1 MGLKPG
7 FSTSQIHPNT
17 IRQFFFLSFLI
28 FIGLIIL
35 MELYFMVGAFFGAVT
50 LYVILMYP
58 MKYLVIIWKWKPWI
72 AALSLMVLSLVIMV
86 IPLVYITTIAIDRI
100 MPVIDNPAIINEVFN
115 EVHQYLESNFQID
128 ILKTENVE
136 KISNQVIPFAQ
147 KTLGGTFSAI
157 GNMFLM
163 YLVLYFLLVQTRQVE
178 KWLRQNVPFK
188 TANVKK
194 IITGI
199 RNLVYSNALGIP
211 IVAVIQGLVGFIGYW
226 IFGVEEFILMG
237 ILTAISSVIPIVGT
251 LAIYLPLSIYQ
262 FAVVSPWQGIGVA
275 IWGFVVIGSVDNIA
289 RFLVQKK
296 LADVHPLITL
306 LGVIIGINMFG
317 FIGVIF
323 GPLVLSV
330 FFILARIYV
339 DEFGKVDANRPDKI
353 QPAEKE

>member
-7 FSTSQIHPNT
+7 FSNSQIHPNT